1 MRLHRLTLRAIGP
14 YAGEHSIDFGE
25 LGASGVF
32 LLDGPTGSGKS
43 TIIDAIVYSLY
54 GSLAGT
60 QSSDDRLHSHHAAP
74 SVEPFVQLVVE
85 TGSGIY
91 RIRRTPPWERPK
103 SRGSGRTRQNA
114 KAVLERLTSPDAV
127 AGEPVSSSTQ
137 EIGHEMP
144 AILGLTREQFT
155 QTVVLPQGEF
165 AQFLAASGEN
175 RRQVLQ
181 SLFGTKIYDDTTAVL
196 VDLRRAA
203 NSEVGA
209 AQKAVDEAL
218 AGLRGAADDDEL
230 TRDAAPGVVAGF
242 ARAAAEAE
250 GLRDDA
256 RAARDAAEARLV
268 AEKGLADALAR
279 RAGLTRRR
287 DALAAEEEAIG
298 DARRRAAAA
307 ERAATV
313 HPARTAHESA
323 EHEVA
328 RAAAVVVERE
338 DAAPALA
345 ALAADDLAARRD
357 DLLRQIGTLS
367 GVVELERGLSG
378 RATALARGGDALVA
392 ASEKAAGDADALT
405 RRSEE
410 REELTARQATAQQA
424 AAGAEA
430 AERRVRELESLETE
444 VRELAALDTAL
455 ETANGRVVT
464 IATRATAAVEAEN
477 ALRLRRIRGM
487 AGEIASTLVDGEPCV
502 VCGSTSHPS
511 PATLTADHPTDDDI
525 DRAESD
531 RRRAEILLQAARDD
545 STTLTTRREELAK
558 RVGDATAETVAAD
571 LTTARAARTAAA
583 TAAAESAAAS
593 LSLARFDEATRELER
608 ETRSADV
615 RNAAAA
621 ERLEGERRA
630 LDADRARVTEAL
642 AGRAETCAELV
653 AALTDDERRASALI
667 AARQAHERALGDES
681 GRRSELA
688 AALQGA
694 GFDDVASL
702 DRATLAR
709 DELSAL
715 RDRVAAHDRESDL
728 VASQLAV
735 GEIAVL
741 TGDETADVEGAAAAL
756 EAARQLFEEMAGV
769 ASVAG
774 DRAGRALRAL
784 RLLQAASSAAEAA
797 SSRARAVVRMA
808 DVASASGP
816 ENLRG
821 VTLGTYVLLRRFD
834 DVLSAANVRLAVMSS
849 GRYRLESS
857 DEREKGSGSRKTG
870 LALAIRDNATDTTR
884 DPKSFSGGETFY
896 ASLSLAL
903 GLADVVQSEAGGIDL
918 GTLFVDEGFG
928 SLDPETLD
936 AVMSELGRL
945 SAGGRSV
952 GIVSHV
958 DELKQRIAD
967 RIEVRRLPDGSSTLR
982 STVS

>member
-1 MRLHRLTLRAIGP
+1 M
-14 YAGEHSIDFGE
+14 
-25 LGASGVF
+25 
-32 LLDGPTGSGKS
+32 
-43 TIIDAIVYSLY
+43 
-54 GSLAGT
+54 
-60 QSSDDRLHSHHAAP
+60 
-74 SVEPFVQLVVE
+74 QLVFE

-103 SRGSGRTRQNA
+103 SRGSGTTRQNA

-127 AGEPVSSSTQ
+127 TGEPVSSSTQ

-196 VDLRRAA
+196 VELRRAA
-203 NSEVGA
+203 NAEVGV

-230 TRDAAPGVVAGF
+230 THDAAPEVVAGF
-242 ARAAAEAE
+242 ARTATEAE
-250 GLRDDA
+250 QLRDDA
-256 RAARDAAEARLV
+256 RVARDAADARLA
-268 AEKGLADALAR
+268 AENALADAIAR
-279 RAGLTRRR
+279 RAALMERRA
-287 DALAAEEEAIG
+287 ALAAAEEAIG
-298 DARRRAAAA
+298 EARRRAAAA

-313 HPARTAHESA
+313 QPTRRAHEAA
-323 EHEVA
+323 EREVA

-338 DAAPALA
+338 GAAPALA
-345 ALAADDLAARRD
+345 PLSDDELAARRD

-367 GVVELERGLSG
+367 GVVELERGLPG
-378 RATALARGGDALVA
+378 RATALDRAGDARVA
-392 ASEKAAGDADALT
+392 AAEKAARDADALT
-405 RRSEE
+405 RRGAE
-410 REELTARQATAQQA
+410 RDELTARQATAQQA

-430 AERRVRELESLETE
+430 TERHVGELESLEGE
-444 VRELAALDTAL
+444 VRELAALAAAL
-455 ETANGRVVT
+455 ATSNDRVV
-464 IATRATAAVEAEN
+464 AAATAATEAVEAEN

-511 PATLTADHPTDDDI
+511 PAVLTAEHPTDDDI
-525 DRAESD
+525 DRAEGE
-531 RRRAEILLQAARDD
+531 RRRAETLLQATRDEF
-545 STTLTTRREELAK
+545 TALTTRSEELAK
-558 RVGDATAETVAAD
+558 RAGDATAESVAAD
-571 LTTARAARTAAA
+571 LATARAARTAAIE
-583 TAAAESAAAS
+583 AAVESAAAS
-593 LSLARFDEATRELER
+593 RALAHFDEATRELER
-608 ETRSADV
+608 EIRTAEV
-615 RNAAAA
+615 RDAAAA
-621 ERLEGERRA
+621 ERLDGERRA
-630 LDADRARVTEAL
+630 LDADRARVDEAL
-642 AGRAETCAELV
+642 AGRAETCAELM
-653 AALTDDERRASALI
+653 AGLTDDERRASALI
-667 AARQAHERALGDES
+667 AARQAHERAVGDES
-681 GRRSELA
+681 GRRTELA
-688 AALQGA
+688 TALEGA
-694 GFDDVASL
+694 VFDDLASL
-702 DRATLAR
+702 DRATVAR

-735 GEIAVL
+735 DEIAVL
-741 TGDETADVEGAAAAL
+741 TVDETVDVEGAAAAL
-756 EAARQLFEEMAGV
+756 EAARELFEERAGA

-774 DRAGRALRAL
+774 DRAGRAARAL
-784 RLLQAASSAAEAA
+784 RLLMAVSSAAEAA

-870 LALAIRDNATDTTR
+870 LALTIRDNTTDTTR

-982 STVS
+982 STVG